1 MASPPDICIRGA
13 GIVGRTLALLL
24 ARERLKV
31 ALVDETAVARPG
43 TPTAAGQSDV
53 RAYSLNGAAKAL
65 LQDLRCWPEA
75 PAVTSVHHMQVWGDD
90 GGQLHFGAH
99 EQGVGELNWM
109 VDVPVLQAL
118 LAQAVQ
124 FQPQIQV
131 VQAPVAAPLTVVCEG
146 RASQTRAELGV
157 GFETTHY
164 EQHALATR
172 LVCKR
177 AHEGIARQWFG
188 WSQAPG
194 LARPQAEVLALLPMG
209 GEGGREVALV
219 WSVHPQRAQE
229 LMAMPPEEFAAA
241 LAHACGHALGG
252 MQLSAER
259 AVWPLQ
265 LARAE
270 RWIGAMPG
278 TVKQSFAL
286 AGDAAHSLHPLAGQ
300 GLNVGLADAAELV
313 RVIRAKEFWRPLY
326 DPKLLRRYERAR
338 QADVQAMSLVTDG
351 LQRLF
356 AQPGPVWQNLR
367 NWGMRGF
374 DRSGPLKHWMTQR
387 AMGQSTAKSTD
398 AA

>member
-1 MASPPDICIRGA
+1 MALSPDICIRGA

-24 ARERLKV
+24 ARERLNV
-31 ALVDETAVARPG
+31 ALVESPQPNTAP
-43 TPTAAGQSDV
+43 DV

-75 PAVTSVHHMQVWGDD
+75 PAITPVHQMQVWGDD
-90 GGQLHFGAH
+90 GGQLHFGAR

-118 LAQAVQ
+118 LTQAVQ

-157 GFETTHY
+157 GFDIKHY

-172 LVCKR
+172 LMCER

-188 WSQAPG
+188 WSPAPG
-194 LARPQAEVLALLPMG
+194 LSQPQAEVLALLPLG

-219 WSVHPQRAQE
+219 WSVHPLRAQE
-229 LMAMPPEEFAAA
+229 LMGLSAEDFAAA
-241 LAHACGHALGG
+241 LAQACGHALGG

-270 RWIGAMPG
+270 RWIGPMPG
-278 TVKQSFAL
+278 QNKQAFAL
-286 AGDAAHSLHPLAGQ
+286 AGDAAHTLHPLAGQ
-300 GLNVGLADAAELV
+300 GLNVGLGDAAELV

-338 QADVQAMSLVTDG
+338 QADVQAMGLVTDG

-387 AMGQSTAKSTD
+387 AMGQSTPPDPAKATR
-398 AA
+398 